1 MSAKQIK
8 YPEINITK
16 DMSDFSQNITK
27 IKRNQKALKNGLIY
41 EANRWKPPYFRD
53 INWPID
59 SKPPS

>member
-53 INWPID
+53 IN
-59 SKPPS
+59 